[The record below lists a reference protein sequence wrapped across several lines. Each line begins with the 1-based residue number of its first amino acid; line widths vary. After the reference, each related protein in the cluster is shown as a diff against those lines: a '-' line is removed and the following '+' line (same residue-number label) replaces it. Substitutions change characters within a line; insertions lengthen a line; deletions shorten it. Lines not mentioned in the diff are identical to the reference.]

1 MDTGDNDITYTLG
14 RHQIQIDSI
23 IRTVK
28 ELQDIITSKVHV
40 INKQEELISQQEEEI
55 RLLKDNVAS
64 LASKR
69 NEKFYQKLLE
79 QELGGGHKN
88 TKYGI
93 TDITTDV
100 YHVEIKHWC
109 NFKEC
114 LGQLQAY
121 NHNDDKKLIAAF
133 FGDTTSSKRE
143 NVIDLFR
150 KFDIEVWQLH
160 DFDYGVRIEKFK
172 IETQPIL
179 CDTVNM
185 QHSIMDTN
193 LFDWF
198 KKRIIYK
205 DRSFM
210 RLKSILICYYDRY
223 DLIGVKSKA
232 KFRKDVESYIQKKYP
247 DIVNTC
253 GKFTI
258 NGSSAQGWWNLSL
271 VDIESPDKNV
281 IQES

>member
-1 MDTGDNDITYTLG
+1 MDTMDISENTLLQTLQNDL
-14 RHQIQIDSI
+14 IDL
-23 IRTVK
+23 R
-28 ELQDIITSKVHV
+28 DIVRK
-40 INKQEELISQQEEEI
+40 QQEEITNLRYE
-55 RLLKDNVAS
+55 LTSLKC
-64 LASKR
+64 KR
-69 NEKFYQKLLE
+69 NEKYYQTFLE
-79 QELGGGHKN
+79 GELGGGHKN

-93 TDITTDV
+93 TDITTDA

-109 NFKEC
+109 NFKAC
-114 LGQLQAY
+114 LGQLHAY

-133 FGDTTSSKRE
+133 FGDIGASKRE

-160 DFDYGVRIEKFK
+160 DIDNGVRIEKFE
-172 IETQPIL
+172 IDTEPVQCNVVDMQP
-179 CDTVNM
+179 NF
-185 QHSIMDTN
+185 MDMK

-198 KKRIIYK
+198 EKRIIYK

-247 DIVNTC
+247 DIIYTC